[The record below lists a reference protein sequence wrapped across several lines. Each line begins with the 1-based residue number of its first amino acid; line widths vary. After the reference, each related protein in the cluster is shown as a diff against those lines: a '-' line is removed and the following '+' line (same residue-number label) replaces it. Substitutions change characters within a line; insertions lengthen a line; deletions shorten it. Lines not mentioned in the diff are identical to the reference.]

1 MSPAEQVAFTKA
13 FVEEAGGDISKVSLS
28 YQHADET
35 RRKVCSD
42 IASNVK
48 ENWIPPKLLSLH
60 WDGKSLESLSNQ
72 YVRQERLG
80 IAVGDCCDVKLLGV
94 PAYETGTDEYAGHLI
109 LSKSCELLKEWGCSE
124 NVKCMVFDTTAANTG
139 HVTAACVTVQE
150 E

>member
-1 MSPAEQVAFTKA
+1 MSPSEPVAFTKA

-60 WDGKSLESLSNQ
+60 WDGKSLES
-72 YVRQERLG
+72 V
-80 IAVGDCCDVKLLGV
+80 C
-94 PAYETGTDEYAGHLI
+94 ETGEAWCCR
-109 LSKSCELLKEWGCSE
+109 S
-124 NVKCMVFDTTAANTG
+124 
-139 HVTAACVTVQE
+139 
-150 E
+150 